1 MIPKNGAK
9 RELGRI
15 VASRIFTEPGK
26 SDRKVIAYLGTPR
39 RHPRYVWECPFLIE
53 GIGKPEI
60 RSVGGGDSLQA
71 LLLAIGIVKK
81 CIEESDVEYVWM
93 GSRELGTGLPVELSP
108 HGRSFEERVRL
119 LIERESKRAWEEK
132 FKTAQ
137 VAIKKREGV
146 LTASKQALARWESDL
161 KAWNPAQ
168 SVRRRASPKLRKSK
182 R

>member
-1 MIPKNGAK
+1 VIPKNGAK
-9 RELGRI
+9 RGLGRI

-39 RHPRYVWECPFLIE
+39 RHPVFVWECPFLIE
-53 GIGKPEI
+53 GIGKPQI
-60 RSVGGGDSLQA
+60 RSVGGADSLQA
-71 LLLAIGIVKK
+71 LLLALKGIKGYLDQT
-81 CIEESDVEYVWM
+81 DVEWVWM
-93 GSRELGTGLPVELSP
+93 ESRDLGTGIPLQVPL

-119 LIERESKRAWEEK
+119 LIERESKRAWEGK

-137 VAIKKREGV
+137 AAIKKREGA